1 MNDKELF
8 ESIINTL
15 SIEAGAISNLISNI
29 SSDQVLKIIKLIGEC
44 KGRVIVAGC
53 GTSGVAA
60 KKIVHTLCCVERPA
74 CFLCP
79 SDAVHG
85 ELGLLQKEDIL
96 ILISKGGK
104 TSELAN
110 LIPACKKKGAKLI
123 VVTENMDSIL
133 AREADIV
140 LKIKVNKEA
149 CPFNMLATAST
160 LSVIAVFDAVSIALM
175 HYTHYTKEQ
184 FLVIHSG
191 GDVGERLMLGKE

>member
-1 MNDKELF
+1 MDDKELF
-8 ESIINTL
+8 ESVINTL
-15 SIEAGAISNLISNI
+15 SIEAGAIGDLVSNI
-29 SSDQVLKIIKLIGEC
+29 SRDQVLKIINLIGEC
-44 KGRVIVAGC
+44 KGRVIVTGC

-74 CFLCP
+74 CFLSP

-85 ELGLLQKEDIL
+85 ELGLLQKDDIL

-123 VVTENMDSIL
+123 VVTENKDSIL

-140 LKIKVNKEA
+140 LKVKVKKEA

-160 LSVIAVFDAVSIALM
+160 LSVIAV
-175 HYTHYTKEQ
+175 
-184 FLVIHSG
+184 
-191 GDVGERLMLGKE
+191 VGYPLD